1 MCGARDR
8 MTPRLEVGLVGL
20 GPAWIHRCAGCGF
33 RQIRPRPR
41 PADLAAL
48 YGEDYF
54 DPDVRSGFRE
64 YAAQRQRYEREAYFL
79 ARTLRRMASRGRL
92 LEVGS
97 GLGFLLHALAR
108 ASGWEVEG
116 VELSPFGAR
125 YARERFGLTVR
136 RGTLE
141 EVRLPSGRFDFVV
154 QKDLLEHVGHPRRLL
169 EETGRVMRP
178 GARLWLI
185 TPNGEADVRPLAAAS
200 GSGADVL
207 PVLDQGHLSF
217 FTRAQLLRLA
227 AEAGV
232 PVRPAAGYRRPPGAA
247 RARLAA
253 RPGRAG
259 AGDDAPRTG
268 GDRSHGGRGRRRRR
282 RGARRRRRRGA
293 RRRRRRGARR
303 WRLRRGRCLPDA
315 GGGPRSGDGAAAPA
329 RARLDTLLSLPA
341 LDEGHRRACG
351 VADGGPRLRPPAR
364 EGMMARSRRA
374 PPSDGGRTSGG
385 RRRASRGPLRNG
397 EEARIPMVRSKREVS
412 SRRSVGGPVAAAAV
426 AGALFLP
433 AVAARAGERQEGRSV
448 SDGVYTSEQA
458 GRGRREYI
466 QHCATCH
473 STNLRGGEMAPG
485 LVGDT
490 FLGGW
495 SGATLWSLFDFSMAT
510 MPQDNPGSTSPA
522 AMNAI
527 LAYVPARERL
537 RPGRGGARARPGR
550 RGRSD
555 HHRLIEARR
564 PGSRAGPAR
573 APARLAHRRWA
584 GPGAGGHPARPRRA
598 GARSFRRPNA
608 VSGRGPGQRRG
619 RST

>member
-1 MCGARDR
+1 MQEPCDVCGARDR

-227 AEAGV
+227 AEAGFRCV
-232 PVRPAAGYRRPPGAA
+232 RLRAIGARRGLRALGWLPGRGARAPVMTRRELAATVRTGAGGGVGVGAA
-247 RARLAA
+247 RGGGVGAARGGGASAEDDAYRTLAEVLDRETARRHRRVRGWTPYYHYRRWMKGIDALAA
-253 RPGRAG
+253 
-259 AGDDAPRTG
+259 
-268 GDRSHGGRGRRRRR
+268 
-282 RGARRRRRRGA
+282 
-293 RRRRRRGARR
+293 
-303 WRLRRGRCLPDA
+303 
-315 GGGPRSGDGAAAPA
+315 
-329 RARLDTLLSLPA
+329 SL
-341 LDEGHRRACG
+341 
-351 VADGGPRLRPPAR
+351 
-364 EGMMARSRRA
+364 
-374 PPSDGGRTSGG
+374 T
-385 RRRASRGPLRNG
+385 
-397 EEARIPMVRSKREVS
+397 
-412 SRRSVGGPVAAAAV
+412 
-426 AGALFLP
+426 
-433 AVAARAGERQEGRSV
+433 
-448 SDGVYTSEQA
+448 A
-458 GRGRREYI
+458 GR
-466 QHCATCH
+466 
-473 STNLRGGEMAPG
+473 
-485 LVGDT
+485 D
-490 FLGGW
+490 
-495 SGATLWSLFDFSMAT
+495 FD
-510 MPQDNPGSTSPA
+510 
-522 AMNAI
+522 
-527 LAYVPARERL
+527 LLLEKV
-537 RPGRGGARARPGR
+537 
-550 RGRSD
+550 
-555 HHRLIEARR
+555 
-564 PGSRAGPAR
+564 
-573 APARLAHRRWA
+573 
-584 GPGAGGHPARPRRA
+584 
-598 GARSFRRPNA
+598 
-608 VSGRGPGQRRG
+608 
-619 RST
+619 